1 MNFIRSHWIAWD
13 FILKSSWIP
22 SVSIGIHRIW
32 VLKTSWLH
40 LDSIGLIYQPPS
52 QAGRLMSAQWK
63 RGSRWWGDGSPMSEM
78 PHWRSA
84 AMSYLVA
91 HRTHKSCH
99 IYIYANYMYIYIIIY
114 NYYVYNYI
122 DIITIIY
129 IYTICIYI
137 YMYNC
142 AIYI

>member
-1 MNFIRSHWIAWD
+1 MNPISFHWN
-13 FILKSSWIP
+13 S
-22 SVSIGIHRIW
+22 IW

-52 QAGRLMSAQWK
+52 QAGRPKSAQWK
-63 RGSRWWGDGSPMSEM
+63 RGSRWWGGGSPMSEM

-99 IYIYANYMYIYIIIY
+99 IYKYIFTYIYIHTYIYANYMYRYMLYIYMLKKYIYVKYIYI
-114 NYYVYNYI
+114 
-122 DIITIIY
+122 
-129 IYTICIYI
+129 ICIYI
-137 YMYNC
+137 YVL
-142 AIYI
+142 YI